1 MMTQMNNSLEKVKK
15 DQDALTMKLSQAETQ
30 ETPTKEAEAPYVL
43 DLTLLCATVKI
54 PKSVILLKS
63 LRLQKRDLV
72 EKKKA
77 KLLLIL
83 SCDKAKKP

>member
-1 MMTQMNNSLEKVKK
+1 MSSFQQMMQSQCQMMMTQMNNSLEKVKK

-63 LRLQKRDLV
+63 FKS
-72 EKKKA
+72 KTSKA
-77 KLLLIL
+77 
-83 SCDKAKKP
+83 